1 MTKEEF
7 YDRGIVKINEVY
19 QIFKDHFTEDRVD
32 LRNILS
38 KETFCNRCI
47 NPGNDS
53 YTVDEGDSPYIIVH
67 FPVVTITNEY
77 NDSVTIKDLWAK
89 VFLTYKGTMK
99 FGFLLNRSHYPISHW
114 KSDYM
119 HSHIPGIPKHR
130 ISDFLSPCLGTGPI
144 RDTISSLISG
154 YDELLWQLFCRELE
168 VYVTVESI
176 AGVPYRRLKNIGET
190 DYRSTLIRR
199 DCFCTEYKYRYNN
212 SALSKN
218 VLRKFIKYL
227 IDKKHLKFNF
237 NGTSYSI
244 AMSSFDYYVNVSNI
258 FIEWYNE
265 EFNNKGITV
274 PYSELIAKNVIF
286 KVDIIDNTI
295 YHSSVP
301 PTNNENRR
309 GVVLTFKDKPVNLV
323 IEDGN
328 EVVECSH
335 VLNPKIATAILRSIL
350 AIINCKYGREE
361 NRNTEGT
368 DNTSNTQYRIIV

>member
-38 KETFCNRCI
+38 KETFCNKCI

-89 VFLTYKGTMK
+89 VILTYKGTMK

-114 KSDYM
+114 QSDYM

-130 ISDFLSPCLGTGPI
+130 ISDFLSPCLGSGPI

-176 AGVPYRRLKNIGET
+176 AGVPYRRLRNIGET
-190 DYRSTLIRR
+190 GYRRTLIRR
-199 DCFCTEYKYRYNN
+199 DCFCTDCKYRYNN

-244 AMSSFDYYVNVSNI
+244 AMSSFDYYINVSNI

-265 EFNNKGITV
+265 EFNNKEITV
-274 PYSELIAKNVIF
+274 PYSELINKNVIF

-295 YHSSVP
+295 YHSSTP
-301 PTNNENRR
+301 RSNNVGRE

-323 IEDGN
+323 IENDN

-335 VLNPKIATAILRSIL
+335 VLNPNIATAILRSML
-350 AIINCKYGREE
+350 ALINYKYGREE

-368 DNTSNTQYRIIV
+368 DNTSNTQYRIIL

>member
-7 YDRGIVKINEVY
+7 YDIGIVKINEVY

-38 KETFCNRCI
+38 KERFCNKCI
-47 NPGNDS
+47 DLGNDN
-53 YTVDEGDSPYIIVH
+53 YILNDEDSPYIIVH

-89 VFLTYKGTMK
+89 VLLTYKGTMK
-99 FGFLLNRSHYPISHW
+99 LGFLLNRSNYPISHW

-119 HSHIPGIPKHR
+119 HSHIPGIPKNR
-130 ISDFLSPCLGTGPI
+130 ISNFLCPCLGSGPI

-176 AGVPYRRLKNIGET
+176 AGVPYRRLKNIGT
-190 DYRSTLIRR
+190 SDYRRTLIARN
-199 DCFCTEYKYRYNN
+199 CFYNHCVYSYN
-212 SALSKN
+212 SALPKK
-218 VLRKFIKYL
+218 LLKEFIKYL
-227 IDKKHLKFNF
+227 IDNKCLKFNF
-237 NGTSYSI
+237 NGASYSI
-244 AMSSFDYYVNVSNI
+244 AMSPFDYYIHISNI

-265 EFNNKGITV
+265 KFNNKETTV
-274 PYSELIAKNVIF
+274 PYSELISRDVIF

-301 PTNNENRR
+301 LTNNESRR
-309 GVVLTFKDKPVNLV
+309 DVVLTFKDKPIHLV
-323 IEDGN
+323 IESDS

-335 VLNPKIATAILRSIL
+335 VLNPHISTAILRSIL
-350 AIINCKYGREE
+350 ALINYKYGREE
-361 NRNTEGT
+361 NRNTEGI

>member
-47 NPGNDS
+47 DLGNDN
-53 YTVDEGDSPYIIVH
+53 YNLNEGDSPYIIVH
-67 FPVVTITNEY
+67 FPEVTITNEFD
-77 NDSVTIKDLWAK
+77 DSVTIKDLWAK
-89 VFLTYKGTMK
+89 VVLTYKGTMK
-99 FGFLLNRSHYPISHW
+99 LGFLLNRSHYPISHW

-119 HSHIPGIPKHR
+119 HSHIPGIPKRR
-130 ISDFLSPCLGTGPI
+130 ISDFLSPCLGSGPI

-176 AGVPYRRLKNIGET
+176 AGVPYRRLKNIGT
-190 DYRSTLIRR
+190 SDYRRTLVSRG
-199 DCFCTEYKYRYNN
+199 CFCNHYFYGYSNN
-212 SALSKN
+212 ALSKS
-218 VLRKFIKYL
+218 LLKSFIKYL
-227 IDKKHLKFNF
+227 IDNKCFKFNF
-237 NGTSYSI
+237 NGASYSI
-244 AMSSFDYYVNVSNI
+244 AMSPFDYYIHISNI

-265 EFNNKGITV
+265 KFNNKETTV
-274 PYSELIAKNVIF
+274 PYSELISKDVIF

-301 PTNNENRR
+301 STNNESRR
-309 GVVLTFKDKPVNLV
+309 DVVLTFKDRPINLI
-323 IEDGN
+323 IENDN
-328 EVVECSH
+328 EVVGCSH
-335 VLNPKIATAILRSIL
+335 VLNPNIATAILRSIL
-350 AIINCKYGREE
+350 ALINYKYGREE
-361 NRNTEGT
+361 SRNTEGT
-368 DNTSNTQYRIIV
+368 DNTSNTQYRIIL

>member
-47 NPGNDS
+47 DLGNDN
-53 YTVDEGDSPYIIVH
+53 YNLNEGDSPYIIVH

-89 VFLTYKGTMK
+89 VFLTYRGTMK

-119 HSHIPGIPKHR
+119 HSHIPGIPKNR
-130 ISDFLSPCLGTGPI
+130 ISNFLSPCLGSGPI

-176 AGVPYRRLKNIGET
+176 AGVPYRRLRNIGT
-190 DYRSTLIRR
+190 SDYRRTLVERGR
-199 DCFCTEYKYRYNN
+199 FCNHYFYGYSNN
-212 SALSKN
+212 ALPKSLLKN
-218 VLRKFIKYL
+218 FIKYL
-227 IDKKHLKFNF
+227 IDNKCFKFNF
-237 NGTSYSI
+237 NGASYSI
-244 AMSSFDYYVNVSNI
+244 AMSSFDYYIHISNI

-265 EFNNKGITV
+265 KFNNKETTV
-274 PYSELIAKNVIF
+274 PYSELISKDVIF

-301 PTNNENRR
+301 ITNNESRG
-309 GVVLTFKDKPVNLV
+309 GVVLTFKDRPINLI
-323 IEDGN
+323 IENDN

-335 VLNPKIATAILRSIL
+335 VLNPNIATAILRSML
-350 AIINCKYGREE
+350 ALINYKYGREE

-368 DNTSNTQYRIIV
+368 DNTSNTQYRIIL